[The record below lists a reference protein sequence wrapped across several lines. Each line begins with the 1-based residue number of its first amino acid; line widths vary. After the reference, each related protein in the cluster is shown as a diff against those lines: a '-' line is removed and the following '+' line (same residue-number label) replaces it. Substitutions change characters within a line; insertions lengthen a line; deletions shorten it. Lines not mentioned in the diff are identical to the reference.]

1 MSCTVCK
8 SNNQHSFKG
17 EVAFHFPGF
26 KGLNKPVVW
35 VFPKLKVCLDCGL
48 VAEFNIPEC
57 ELIALQEN
65 EIEAA

>member
-1 MSCTVCK
+1 
-8 SNNQHSFKG
+8 
-17 EVAFHFPGF
+17 
-26 KGLNKPVVW
+26 LNKPVVW